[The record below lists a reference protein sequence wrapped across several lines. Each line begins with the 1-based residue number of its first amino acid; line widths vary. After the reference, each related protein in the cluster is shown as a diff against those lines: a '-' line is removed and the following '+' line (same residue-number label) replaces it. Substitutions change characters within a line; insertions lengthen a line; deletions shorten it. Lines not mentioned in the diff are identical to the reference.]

1 MLHLGCTYFAVR
13 DMEKSKA
20 FYKQLLEMEPTAQN
34 HNRWVE
40 FSFEGQCIALY
51 NNQYDEDMMRQGKD
65 LDKHYNQAYREYFVS
80 KEICY
85 GNQAILNFWI
95 EDLNAEYIRL
105 KKLNIGKV
113 SEILYVNIKMPY
125 YYFNIE
131 DPDGNVIEIT
141 GHYDIM

>member
-1 MLHLGCTYFAVR
+1 MKKILILELA
-13 DMEKSKA
+13 EKYQIS
-20 FYKQLLEMEPTAQN
+20 
-34 HNRWVE
+34 R
-40 FSFEGQCIALY
+40 
-51 NNQYDEDMMRQGKD
+51 
-65 LDKHYNQAYREYFVS
+65 
-80 KEICY
+80 
-85 GNQAILNFWI
+85 QAILNFGI

-141 GHYDIM
+141 GRYHIV